1 MAATQEKL
9 VEYIDR
15 NLKELRPHLAS
26 FKKDLKL
33 KKPYLTYIVA
43 DIQYICLHLMNID
56 NDMSDA
62 RYSVLIE
69 VLNHIKPD
77 IVPIKEF
84 IAGDY
89 ESENYRFKNNKKYR
103 ESEKDVEELIPEFVK
118 YLEKQADTSSEA
130 LTQAKE
136 LYWRIAHDVYYAGGD
151 DANAELF
158 DRYTKVLFPTKSTEE
173 LLTGKKNRRGIDQEA
188 LDKVMEKMN
197 KYIGLQEVKDEVNEL
212 INFLKI
218 QKMREE
224 NGLKVLGATRHLVF
238 TGNPGTG
245 KTSIARML
253 AEIFAALG
261 ILSKGHLTETDRS
274 GLVAGFVGQTA
285 LKVKKVVDAAIG
297 GILFI
302 DEAYALAGSGGK
314 DFGQEAVDTLIK
326 LMEDNKDD
334 LVVIVAGYT
343 GPMKDFI
350 SSNPGLR
357 SRFNKYINFKDY
369 TEKELLDIFK
379 LFVRLDGFKLAD
391 KKVETRV
398 MEIIKAQH
406 AVKDE
411 TFGNARMCRNLFDEI
426 IRNQANR
433 LVELKS
439 IDKNKLETLRV
450 SDVPTA
456 QEFDSGTKVDG

>member
-1 MAATQEKL
+1 MAQTQEKL
-9 VEYIDR
+9 TEYIDR

-26 FKKDLKL
+26 FKKELNL

-56 NDMSDA
+56 NEMSDERFA
-62 RYSVLIE
+62 LLIE
-69 VLNHIKPD
+69 VLNHIKPG
-77 IVPIKEF
+77 IIPIKEF
-84 IAGDY
+84 KAG
-89 ESENYRFKNNKKYR
+89 EINSEDYRFKNIRKYK
-103 ESEKDVEELIPEFVK
+103 ENEKDVEDLIPEFVK
-118 YLEKQADTSSEA
+118 HLEKQGAGVGDA
-130 LTQAKE
+130 LNQAKE
-136 LYWRIAHDVYYAGGD
+136 LYWRIAHDVFYATKD
-151 DANAELF
+151 VNEELF
-158 DRYTKVLFPTKSTEE
+158 DRFTKVLFPTKTTEE
-173 LLTGKKNRRGIDQEA
+173 LKTGKKVRKGIDQEA

-197 KYIGLQEVKDEVNEL
+197 KYIGLEEVKNEVNEL

-224 NGLKVLGATRHLVF
+224 NDMKVIGATRHLVF

-274 GLVAGFVGQTA
+274 GLVAGYVGQTA
-285 LKVKKVVDAAIG
+285 LKVNKVVQSALG

-302 DEAYALAGSGGK
+302 DEAYALAGTGGK

-369 TEKELLDIFK
+369 TVQELLDIFK
-379 LFVRLDGFKLAD
+379 LFVRLDQFKIAD
-391 KKVETRV
+391 KKVEARV
-398 MEIIKAQH
+398 KEIIENQH
-406 AVKDE
+406 AHKDE

-433 LVELKS
+433 LVKLKS
-439 IDKNKLETLRV
+439 VDKKKLETIRV
-450 SDVPTA
+450 SDIPSPE
-456 QEFDSGTKVDG
+456 EFASGTKVE

>member
-1 MAATQEKL
+1 MAAKEEKL
-9 VEYIDR
+9 LEYIDR
-15 NLKELRPHLAS
+15 NIKDLRPHLAA

-62 RYSVLIE
+62 RYALLIE
-69 VLNHIKPD
+69 ILNHIKPG

-84 IAGDY
+84 KSGEY

-103 ESEKDVEELIPEFVK
+103 ENEKDVEELIPEFVK
-118 YLEKQADTSSEA
+118 YLEKQSGVNDA

-136 LYWRIAHDVYYAGGD
+136 LYWRIAHDVFYASGI
-151 DANAELF
+151 DADAELF
-158 DRYTKVLFPTKSTEE
+158 DTYTKVLFPTKSTEE
-173 LLTGKKNRRGIDQEA
+173 LLTGKKVRKGIDQEA
-188 LDKVMEKMN
+188 LDKVLAKMN
-197 KYIGLQEVKDEVNEL
+197 KYIGLKEVKDEVSEL

-224 NGLKVLGATRHLVF
+224 NGMKVIGATRHLVF

-274 GLVAGFVGQTA
+274 GLVAGYVGQTA
-285 LKVKKVVDAAIG
+285 IKVRKVVDQALG

-302 DEAYALAGSGGK
+302 DEAYALAGSGEK

-343 GPMKDFI
+343 EPMKKFI
-350 SSNPGLR
+350 DSNPGLR

-369 TEKELLDIFK
+369 TVQELLDIFK
-379 LFVRLDGFKLAD
+379 LFVRLDEFKLAD
-391 KKVETRV
+391 KKTEERV
-398 MEIIKAQH
+398 REIIKAQH
-406 AVKDE
+406 AHKDE

-433 LVELKS
+433 LVKLKS
-439 IDKNKLETLRV
+439 VDKKKLATLRV
-450 SDVPTA
+450 SDIPSPE
-456 QEFDSGTKVDG
+456 EFASGTKVDG